1 MPVKRITQCQGT
13 ALKKAQVSRLKQ
25 LIAKQITD
33 ADKLTITTI
42 NTSLTA
48 DLIDAGT
55 YDLDDMKTLL
65 ATHIARFDAAY
76 NPQANLRIM
85 QYLRTRA
92 KDFKVEF
99 PSFAKPRSKDK
110 GKGRSSS
117 PANHKRTF
125 GGTQRSWNTL
135 EQYLHVAN
143 PCTNQHCIDMNTAHT
158 HSLDSC
164 RSKFIRLG
172 SSGKGKGGHKCKG
185 NGKSGKGRDK
195 GSKGMLKGKRPR
207 KGFKGGLT
215 FPKGSAILQ
224 LSTQT
229 KGSSSVSST
238 STTDITCYFCHQKGH
253 YKS

>member
-1 MPVKRITQCQGT
+1 M
-13 ALKKAQVSRLKQ
+13 SRLKQ

-33 ADKLTITTI
+33 AEKLTITTI

-85 QYLRTRA
+85 RYLRTRA

-99 PSFAKPRSKDK
+99 PTFAKPRSKGK
-110 GKGRSSS
+110 GKGKSSS

-125 GGTQRSWNTL
+125 GGTQRSWNKL
-135 EQYLHVAN
+135 EQHLHVTN
-143 PCTNQHCIDMNTAHT
+143 PCTNQHCIDMNASHT

-164 RSKFIRLG
+164 RSKLSRLG
-172 SSGKGKGGHKCKG
+172 SFGKGKGEPKG
-185 NGKSGKGRDK
+185 KNNGKGGKGRGK
-195 GSKGMLKGKRPR
+195 GSKGTLKGKGPR
-207 KGFKGGLT
+207 KCFKGGLP

-224 LSTQT
+224 VPAQT
-229 KGSSSVSST
+229 KGTSSASST
-238 STTDITCYFCHQKGH
+238 STSTADITCYFCH
-253 YKS
+253 